1 MKLLAILLVILWTDP
16 TPLIGVCPQFGVP
29 VSGTGYDTET
39 WTDYDLDAQAIQ
51 AVLNIKADHSFWVG
65 YANGGFAWTS
75 DVMPAL
81 TLTFTMADG
90 SERWLD
96 VFWSEQTPDAY
107 YALPFAN
114 VIPYAEADGSHF
126 GTHPCAAIL
135 MSRAEY
141 LALRAALTPNY
152 GNPHVQESHT
162 QDSADG

>member
-1 MKLLAILLVILWTDP
+1 MRYLSAFFIAIVLQVGS
-16 TPLIGVCPQFGVP
+16 TPLIAVCPQFGTP
-29 VSGTGYDTET
+29 VSGTGYDTRD
-39 WTDYDLDAQAIQ
+39 WTDYTLDAQAIQ
-51 AVLNIKADHSFWVG
+51 AVLNINADHSFWVG
-65 YANGGFAWTS
+65 YANGGFAWTN

-114 VIPYAEADGSHF
+114 PTPYADANGEHF

-135 MSRAEY
+135 MTAAEY
-141 LALRAALTPNY
+141 EALLAAL
-152 GNPHVQESHT
+152 G
-162 QDSADG
+162 G